1 MNHIKLTLSIF
12 LLATLVI
19 PAAMVYANVPTI
31 ITITRRT
38 DGGNT
43 IVDVKVSHTDSTT
56 SHYISQVSLDL
67 DGTIKSFI
75 DLPKATT
82 VEATYI
88 LNIGTTSPKTIKAQA
103 VCNIHGPSSWFTEG
117 GTGNTGGSVPSGGS
131 IPSYPTEAIIAGI
144 LTALA
149 VATILYRKR

>member
-19 PAAMVYANVPTI
+19 PAAIVYANVPTI

-103 VCNIHGPSSWFTEG
+103 VCNIHGPSSWSTEG
-117 GTGNTGGSVPSGGS
+117 ETGNTGGSVPSGGS

-149 VATILYRKR
+149 AATILYRKH